1 MKPTFLK
8 SCAVA
13 LAALSLAGSAFAHR
27 AWMLP
32 STFTLSGEN
41 QWVTVDGAVS
51 NNLFYPNHNALRL
64 DSLKIV
70 GPDGAAVEAQ
80 NAVTGKYRSAFDV
93 KLEKEGTYRISSGGD
108 GYNASWDENGERKR
122 WRGNAKTL
130 KADGIEG
137 KPGVEISRSVR
148 RVETFVTL
156 GSPSTAVFATEGTG
170 LELKP
175 ITHPNDVFTGEEV
188 SFQFLIDGQP
198 AEGVEVDIIRGH
210 DRYRDA
216 ENGLTLTT
224 GADGVL
230 TFTPD
235 EAGPYWLSAESSAT
249 GTLNGKEISLRNSYV
264 ATFEALPL

>member
-1 MKPTFLK
+1 MKPIFFK
-8 SCAVA
+8 CCAAA
-13 LAALSLAGSAFAHR
+13 LAILSLAGSAQAHR

-64 DSLKIV
+64 DSLSIT
-70 GPDGAAVEAQ
+70 GPDGAPVEAQ

-108 GYNASWDENGERKR
+108 GYNASWEENGERKR
-122 WRGNAKTL
+122 WRGNAETL
-130 KADGIEG
+130 KSEGIEA
-137 KPGVEISRSVR
+137 KPDVEISRSIR

-156 GSPSTAVFATEGTG
+156 GSPTTSVFAAEGVG

-175 ITHPNDVFTGEEV
+175 VTHPNDIFAGETV
-188 SFQFLIDGQP
+188 TFQFLVDGKP

-216 ENGLTLTT
+216 ENGTKLTT
-224 GADGVL
+224 GADGIL
-230 TFTPD
+230 TFTPG
-235 EAGPYWLSAESSAT
+235 EAGPYWLSAEASAK
-249 GTLNGKEISLRNSYV
+249 GVLNGKEINLRNSYI